1 VVLVRRFNIIS
12 ALFVLLTVCLF
23 NAVAEPGNEL
33 PLTTDSLEIL
43 EANADVCSIQLDRA
57 KHKLSKI
64 QVEVPRTAA
73 QRADQHKRL
82 RSARQEVAF
91 RRYKFAK
98 AKAEYCDVVARS
110 IGRPDTEKTA
120 ARRSAWRHRQAAARF
135 KRDAYALSTPD
146 APTVE
151 K

>member
-1 VVLVRRFNIIS
+1 MRRFGFIS
-12 ALFVLLTVCLF
+12 ALFVLLSVCLF
-23 NAVAEPGNEL
+23 NVVAEPGTEL
-33 PLTTDSLEIL
+33 PVISDSLESDSLEIL

-64 QVEVPRTAA
+64 QGEVPRTAA
-73 QRADQHKRL
+73 QRVDQHKRL

-110 IGRPDTEKTA
+110 IGLPETERTV

-135 KRDAYALSTPD
+135 QRDAYALST